1 MAYYKPITRT
11 MSIDT
16 INVKTQPS
24 DVYKDLMETDIEI
37 TEREFF
43 EILDYYTTQ
52 EVIEHF
58 GVKNVLS
65 EMDTDDILSYLND
78 IGIRCLWEDNN
89 QQVTNE

>member
-24 DVYKDLMETDIEI
+24 DIYKDLMETDIEI

-43 EILDYYTTQ
+43 KILDYYTTQ

-58 GVKNVLS
+58 GAKNVLS
-65 EMDTDDILSYLND
+65 EMDTDDILSYFND
-78 IGIRCLWEDNN
+78 IGIQCQWENDN

>member
-24 DVYKDLMETDIEI
+24 DIYKDLMETDIEI

-52 EVIEHF
+52 EVIDRI
-58 GVKNVLS
+58 GVKNILS
-65 EMDTDDILSYLND
+65 EMDTDDIMSYLND
-78 IGIRCLWEDNN
+78 IGIQCQWEDNN
-89 QQVTNE
+89 QQITNE

>member
-1 MAYYKPITRT
+1 

-24 DVYKDLMETDIEI
+24 DIYKDLMETDIEI

-58 GVKNVLS
+58 GAKNVLS
-65 EMDTDDILSYLND
+65 EMDTDDILSYLDD
-78 IGIRCLWEDNN
+78 IGIQCQWEDNN